1 MEAAS
6 EEFQIGLR
14 YIFAARRLGDE
25 ALRCPREEIG
35 TLLHA
40 AKDFRAEGVR
50 MMVGDCVTGENTQ
63 PPFTCPAKSPGHG
76 RDDSTSLG
84 G

>member
-1 MEAAS
+1 MEAAT

-25 ALRCPREEIG
+25 ALRCPRGEIG

-40 AKDFRAEGVR
+40 ADDFRVEGLR
-50 MMVGDCVTGENTQ
+50 MMVGDRGLEREPQ